1 MQATIRQNFTTLFR
15 LNLWWKLVPSNS
27 CISLVNWAAQQKYS
41 SASTSFGFDW
51 IIRCNVPFAQHSI
64 TIARQASERWNQIKH
79 NREQKKRSSNNV
91 QFPKNSVEYAREIV
105 DRDYIPKILNQTG
118 ENSTDKW
125 KSAQRN
131 YSKLKSK
138 NLATINASAI
148 EALKNNSIQLIIKYH
163 NSFFK
168 YSIFFRRKSKGIHKK
183 ITKIRQ
189 IL

>member
-1 MQATIRQNFTTLFR
+1 MTESFVAMYHLRNIPLQLHDKLQRDEIR
-15 LNLWWKLVPSNS
+15 LNIIENKKSE
-27 CISLVNWAAQQKYS
+27 AQTMS
-41 SASTSFGFDW
+41 RT
-51 IIRCNVPFAQHSI
+51 
-64 TIARQASERWNQIKH
+64 
-79 NREQKKRSSNNV
+79 
-91 QFPKNSVEYAREIV
+91 KNSVEYAREIV

-148 EALKNNSIQLIIKYH
+148 EALKNNSIQLIIRYH

-168 YSIFFRRKSKGIHKK
+168 
-183 ITKIRQ
+183 
-189 IL
+189 